1 MCGEFACQIYRFK
14 CACLVLL
21 EINNIWWKLSIEFVR
36 DGNPKRNTGGGFCP
50 VHLMIVRS

>member
-36 DGNPKRNTGGGFCP
+36 DGGGFCP

>member
-36 DGNPKRNTGGGFCP
+36 DGNPKRNTGAGLPGASYDC
-50 VHLMIVRS
+50 